1 MKIYDHRVKFA
12 PTGKNFE
19 PDGHFMVKICRNFL
33 ILVISGDL
41 GWTLIPI
48 VTILKIISFLLALFR
63 AQNHD
68 SSLKFTKKI
77 VSMRFSENRSIKFS
91 TFTLDFDLKIMKI
104 WKSRYWLFCSSR
116 LVDSESAI
124 KNAFFWVP
132 KLDGTTLK
140 LFFKHLNR
148 QISSQRIATISPEKY
163 TILL

>member
-1 MKIYDHRVKFA
+1 MRIYNLWVKVSPA
-12 PTGKNFE
+12 GKNFE
-19 PDGHFMVKICRNFL
+19 PGGHFMVKICRNLL
-33 ILVISGDL
+33 ILVTSGDL
-41 GWTLIPI
+41 EWTLILI
-48 VTILKIISFLLALFR
+48 VTILKIISVLLALFR

-91 TFTLDFDLKIMKI
+91 AFTLDFDLKNMKI

-124 KNAFFWVP
+124 KNAFFWVA

-140 LFFKHLNR
+140 VHCLTLA
-148 QISSQRIATISPEKY
+148 SATCPV
-163 TILL
+163 